1 MAYYV
6 GYSTPGTFHTQE
18 DNDLEKIFPLLPT
31 EQTAKAVQ
39 DILNKPKDLGGLGW
53 EYYADWFW
61 EVSKKDIEA
70 RSANVWIKRWR
81 KIDGWSIWDYKCYEI
96 DMNNGYQDYELTEHG
111 IPNYFSECWFIH
123 VLVYKGDQL
132 VEGSE
137 IK

>member
-1 MAYYV
+1 M
-6 GYSTPGTFHTQE
+6 
-18 DNDLEKIFPLLPT
+18 
-31 EQTAKAVQ
+31 Q

-53 EYYADWFW
+53 DYYADWFW
-61 EVSKKDIEA
+61 KVSKKDIEA
-70 RSANVWIKRWR
+70 RSADVWIKRWR